1 MNFNPMD
8 RPSLLA
14 VAAVLPFLGGCASI
28 VSGQNQSVSVEAVS
42 PAGPVSGA
50 QCQLTN
56 NKGTWFVSTP
66 GSTLVQRS
74 FEDLSVRCEKA
85 GYEPNVLTFKSAT
98 KGMAFGNILFGG
110 LIGASI
116 DVSTGAA
123 YDYPALLTVPL
134 ANGDGSSAPG
144 PEVAAP
150 ATTVPFALQAG
161 DSFEYVVEDRYTRT
175 ERSVTRRVSA
185 IDAQGVNFGAG
196 ERIES
201 DAGVLLSMASAVLG
215 DLEIFEPPT
224 GWLPAQPTI
233 GQVWQSTYAARDDAP
248 RSGVILT
255 LRVAQKTSV
264 TTRAGT
270 FEAWVVEADG
280 YAQRTGGA
288 AEVQHSVKLRLWADV
303 ATRRPLRFES
313 DIQPHGAGSQ
323 PGRASRE
330 RVELVRVVRASV

>member
-1 MNFNPMD
+1 MNFNPMS
-8 RPSLLA
+8 RPSLRA
-14 VAAVLPFLGGCASI
+14 MAAVLPFLGGCASI

-42 PAGPVSGA
+42 PSGPVTGA

-66 GSTLVQRS
+66 GSTMVQRS
-74 FEDLSVRCEKA
+74 FEDLAVRCEKA

-123 YDYPALLTVPL
+123 YDYPTLLTIPL
-134 ANGDGSSAPG
+134 ANGDGTSSPV
-144 PEVAAP
+144 PEVAASTSP
-150 ATTVPFALQAG
+150 ASFGLQAG
-161 DSFEYVVEDRYTRT
+161 DTFEYVVEDRYTRT
-175 ERSVTRRVSA
+175 ERAVTRSVTV
-185 IDAQGVNFGAG
+185 IDAQGVKFGAND
-196 ERIES
+196 RIES
-201 DAGVLLSMASAVLG
+201 DAGVLLSMTSAALG
-215 DLEIFEPPT
+215 DLEVFEPPT
-224 GWLPAQPTI
+224 GWLPVQPTL
-233 GQVWQSTYAARDDAP
+233 GQVWQSTYVARDDAP
-248 RSGVILT
+248 RSGVNLT
-255 LRVAQKTSV
+255 LRVAQKAPI

-270 FEAWVVEADG
+270 FEAWVVEVDG

-288 AEVQHSVKLRLWADV
+288 AEVQHSVKMRLWVDV
-303 ATRRPLRFES
+303 ATRRPVRFES

-323 PGRASRE
+323 PGRSSRE